1 MSMRPGRPKNMRSV
15 SLRCRGGV
23 VSSSRLPPI
32 AGAPLNC
39 GAESGILLLAAFMAG
54 CGVVFGSFAREFA

>member
-1 MSMRPGRPKNMRSV
+1 MRSV